1 MFRRR
6 NDRERLHQGVVGA
19 MVEFDRPTLSGPD
32 RSVSVDIDRTPI
44 YLGAGLIVLLSINAL
59 LIPPLMLVGGG
70 VVGGFVAAYL
80 APGSV
85 RGIVHGAGAG
95 AVAGVGHGVVTAL
108 LGGFV
113 GLYMEPPT
121 LVGWLTGPI
130 APQFGFTNPLTPYFI
145 LISITVLV
153 TLDAVLG
160 AVAGTALRSL
170 RDDLAE

>member
-1 MFRRR
+1 MLERRD
-6 NDRERLHQGVVGA
+6 DRLRLPHEEVVA
-19 MVEFDRPTLSGPD
+19 MVEFDRPTVSGPD
-32 RSVSVDIDRTPI
+32 RSLSVDIDRTPI

-59 LIPPLMLVGGG
+59 LIPPLMLIGGG

-80 APGSV
+80 APGPV

-121 LVGWLTGPI
+121 LFGWITGPI

-145 LISITVLV
+145 LVTITVLV
-153 TLDAVLG
+153 TLDAILG

-170 RDDLAE
+170 RDDLTQ